1 MLSRVT
7 AKNVGD
13 VFLRHTVVRVRCRGK
28 ESSLSLSH
36 LLMSFLFGFTGKLI
50 IIVVIIVILGVFS
63 LFPFGFVM
71 CRVALELAL
80 HHVISP
86 VHT

>member
-1 MLSRVT
+1 
-7 AKNVGD
+7 
-13 VFLRHTVVRVRCRGK
+13 
-28 ESSLSLSH
+28 
-36 LLMSFLFGFTGKLI
+36 MSFLFGFTGKLI